1 MKVLILGK
9 GGREHALAWKF
20 VRSNRITGL
29 YCAPGNPGTAELG
42 TNVEINANDVDA
54 VVETAIRHSIDL
66 VFVGPEEPLAADVV
80 SALADRGIAAIGP
93 PARSARLESSKSF
106 AKAFMERHG
115 VPTAAADVV
124 QTESDLHAFVSGN
137 PGPVVVKM
145 DGLAGGK
152 GVREFNSA
160 TDAVPFAN
168 SALKSGPVL
177 LEERLHGIEV
187 SAFALIDSNGHRI
200 LPPCADYKKSGE
212 RGTGS
217 NTGGMGSISPV
228 PWIADETWSS
238 VKRTII
244 EPSIEGLRN
253 DGLDY
258 TGVLYIGVMLTEH
271 GPYTLEYNVR
281 LGDPET
287 QVILPLLRADIL
299 DVCEAMIDGSISR
312 CRIETDDLVSVGV
325 VVASA
330 GYPDSY
336 QKDVPVTIDN
346 VDGAYVTPRS
356 LDRLIFHSGTRS
368 NEHSQIVTAGG
379 RCFTC
384 VCRDTDVFRART
396 GAYELA
402 ESIHFDGAWSRTDI
416 AARVFGS

>member
-20 VRSNRITGL
+20 ARSNRITGL
-29 YCAPGNPGTAELG
+29 YCAPGNPGTDELG
-42 TNVEINANDVDA
+42 TNVSIDANDVDA
-54 VVETAIRHSIDL
+54 VVETAVRHEIEL
-66 VFVGPEEPLAADVV
+66 VFVGPEEPLALDVV

-93 PARSARLESSKSF
+93 PASSARLESSKAF
-106 AKAFMERHG
+106 AKAFMQRHG
-115 VPTAAADVV
+115 VPTAAAKIVKS
-124 QTESDLHAFVSGN
+124 ESDLRTFVSDN
-137 PGPVVVKM
+137 PGAVVVKM
-145 DGLAGGK
+145 DGLAAGK
-152 GVREFNSA
+152 GVREFDSA
-160 TDAVPFAN
+160 TEALPFAET
-168 SALKSGPVL
+168 ALKSGPVL

-187 SAFALIDSNGHRI
+187 SAFALIDRNGHRI

-228 PWIADETWSS
+228 PWIDDETWDA
-238 VKRTII
+238 VERTII

-258 TGVLYIGVMLTEH
+258 TGVLYIGVMLTEN

-281 LGDPET
+281 FGDPET

-299 DVCEAMIDGSISR
+299 DVCEAMINGTISR

-336 QKDVPVTIDN
+336 RKNTPVTMDN
-346 VDGAYVTPRS
+346 VEGATVTPRS
-356 LDRLIFHSGTRS
+356 LDRLIFHSGTEL
-368 NEHSQIVTAGG
+368 NEHSHLVTVGG

-402 ESIHFDGAWSRTDI
+402 ESIHFDGAWCRSDI